1 MNKFFGPHGLGRSQ
15 LKSHQEQGL
24 WSEDTMKRHIN
35 LKELEAARMAVDL
48 IMLPGNVISLYM
60 DSTEAVAFF
69 NRQGA
74 A

>member
-1 MNKFFGPHGLGRSQ
+1 
-15 LKSHQEQGL
+15 
-24 WSEDTMKRHIN
+24 MKRHIN
-35 LKELEAARMAVDL
+35 LKELEAATMAVDL